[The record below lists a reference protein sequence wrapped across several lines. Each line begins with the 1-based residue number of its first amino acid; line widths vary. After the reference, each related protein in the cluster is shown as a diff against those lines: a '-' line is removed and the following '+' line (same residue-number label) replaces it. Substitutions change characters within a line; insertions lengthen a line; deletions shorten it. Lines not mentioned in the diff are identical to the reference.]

1 MKLKWSGAA
10 ALVVFAGA
18 AHAQSSVTLYG
29 VIDSGFF
36 YQSANAANFQ
46 SKVDLGHVYE
56 LKDGGIYSSIWGLKG
71 TEDIGGGYQVNF
83 KLQ

>member
-1 MKLKWSGAA
+1 MKLKCIAA
-10 ALVVFAGA
+10 AVLVAMGSA

-29 VIDSGFF
+29 VIDSGFL
-36 YQSANAANFQ
+36 YQNANAANFQ
-46 SKVDLGHVYE
+46 SKVNLGHVYE